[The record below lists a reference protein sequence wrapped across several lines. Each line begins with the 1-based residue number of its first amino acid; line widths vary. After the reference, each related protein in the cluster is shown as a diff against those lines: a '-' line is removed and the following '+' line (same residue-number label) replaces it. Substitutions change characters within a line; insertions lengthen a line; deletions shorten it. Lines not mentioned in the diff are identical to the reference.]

1 MLSIFV
7 NLLLIIYK
15 KYGMIVFVLKGG
27 KQMNYKELKD
37 LEENNKNTLLSM
49 FNGILENVKNISFRK
64 SSAIIKDFT
73 NVCEM
78 SYKSYEY
85 IERKKASNTNMHPI
99 VPTRGEIYNAFIT
112 EGVGRELTG
121 NHLVVIIQNQNSNL
135 YSDKVTVVP
144 IEGDGNKIKKSYQ
157 TKLTNNDL
165 AYGKIDKDPSRIIF
179 SDIITIDKSRL
190 GRKIGSLNEE
200 KIYKLNVL
208 LKKHLSI

>member
-1 MLSIFV
+1 
-7 NLLLIIYK
+7 
-15 KYGMIVFVLKGG
+15 
-27 KQMNYKELKD
+27 MNYKDLKD
-37 LEENNKNTLLSM
+37 LEENNKITLVSM
-49 FNGILENVKNISFRK
+49 FSGVLENIKNISFRK
-64 SSAIIKDFT
+64 SSALIKDFS

-99 VPTRGEIYNAFIT
+99 IPTRGEIYNAFIT

-121 NHLVVIIQNQNSNL
+121 NHLVIVVQNQNSNL

-157 TKLTNNDL
+157 TKLTNKDL
-165 AYGKIDKDPSRIIF
+165 ACGQIDKDPSRIIF
-179 SDIITIDKSRL
+179 SDIMTIDKSRL
-190 GRKIGSLNEE
+190 GRRIGCLNED
-200 KIYKLNVL
+200 KLLKLNEL